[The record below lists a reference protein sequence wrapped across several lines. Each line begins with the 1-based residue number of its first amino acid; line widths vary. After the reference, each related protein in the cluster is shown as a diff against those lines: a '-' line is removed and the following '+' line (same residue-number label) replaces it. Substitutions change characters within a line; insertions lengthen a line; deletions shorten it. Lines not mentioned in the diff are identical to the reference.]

1 MSARFDVV
9 SFGVDVMVVLDVFE
23 IEILCSV
30 TSTTK
35 MWHSTVTYSMLDN
48 IARMRVSTKASYHCS
63 DNKGRVFSANEHAMP
78 HETELEYS
86 HSYSAR
92 VLSSDDG
99 CRQIASS

>member
-1 MSARFDVV
+1 M
-9 SFGVDVMVVLDVFE
+9 LDVFE
-23 IEILCSV
+23 IEILYSI
-30 TSTTK
+30 TSLTK
-35 MWHSTVTYSMLDN
+35 MCQSMVTYSMLDN
-48 IARMRVSTKASYHCS
+48 IVRVRVSTKASYHCN

-99 CRQIASS
+99 CRQMASS